1 MTLFGAGFIGFP
13 GLCRWS
19 PVTCGSGVCGIWKT
33 YGTHSSV
40 LVNFASFDGSVIL
53 FFQPHTPASYAN
65 NLSSSKML
73 PCNQTYHCY
82 LGLQKILAGD
92 LIVRYMPAIILWGG
106 FVSFYIACPTIKGM
120 WGITSSGAA
129 LFWNI
134 CVGSFCELN
143 MFKLAMALINKK
155 QIQLVSLIDLYIRP
169 KYQHTF
175 MQ

>member
-65 NLSSSKML
+65 NLSASKML
-73 PCNQTYHCY
+73 PGNQTYHCY
-82 LGLQKILAGD
+82 VCLQKILAGER
-92 LIVRYMPAIILWGG
+92 IVRYMPSVILRGG
-106 FVSFYIACPTIKGM
+106 FLSFCIACRTIKGM
-120 WGITSSGAA
+120 WGITLCGAA
-129 LFWNI
+129 LFSNI
-134 CVGSFCELN
+134 CVVSFCELN
-143 MFKLAMALINKK
+143 MFKFAMELINKK
-155 QIQLVSLIDLYIRP
+155 WILLVSLIELYIRP

-175 MQ
+175 M